1 MARKIFRQLLSA
13 IDYCHSSCIIHR
25 GNLYFSF
32 LFHGPSLTLTKK
44 KDLKPENILLD
55 VNKNIKLIDFGLST
69 FCDQDGELN
78 TVCGTPFYAAP
89 EIIKG
94 ENYSGPQADVVS
106 TWSKFYF

>member
-1 MARKIFRQLLSA
+1 MARKILRQLLSA

-25 GNLYFSF
+25 GNFYTSSPFRRPALIIM
-32 LFHGPSLTLTKK
+32 KI
-44 KDLKPENILLD
+44 DLKPENILLD
-55 VNKNIKLIDFGLST
+55 ENKNIKLIDFGLST

-106 TWSKFYF
+106 NWSKFSF